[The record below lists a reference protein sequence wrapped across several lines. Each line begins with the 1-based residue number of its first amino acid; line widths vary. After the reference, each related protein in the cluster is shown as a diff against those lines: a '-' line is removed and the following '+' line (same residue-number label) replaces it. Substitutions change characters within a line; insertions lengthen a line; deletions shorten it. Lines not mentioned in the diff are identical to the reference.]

1 MTADSFEK
9 AKMGMRDTAKGIK
22 DTAEGVNETAEGV
35 NETAE
40 GVNETAEGV
49 NETAEGVIE
58 GVKDTAE
65 RVIKGVKDT
74 VKGAKEGVEQTAE
87 GVKDTAEE
95 VVDTDTHSGSD
106 DERENREYNESGSK
120 ESMNPEDI
128 AQHEPTAVKRD
139 LGTDIADEGQT
150 GTDSPEAREKI
161 KKSGITEAK

>member
-9 AKMGMRDTAKGIK
+9 AKKGMRDTAKGIK
-22 DTAEGVNETAEGV
+22 DTVKGVEDTSEGVHETAG
-35 NETAE
+35 
-40 GVNETAEGV
+40 GV

-95 VVDTDTHSGSD
+95 VVDTNTHSGSD

-120 ESMNPEDI
+120 EPMNPEDI
-128 AQHEPTAVKRD
+128 AEHEPTAVKRD